1 MKKQKILSLLA
12 VLILTFL
19 LVFSG
24 CSSDE
29 KQTVSDTT
37 SVSESTEKET
47 KSTDTLKETTEESS
61 SLSQGTEEKE
71 TEGKEN
77 SSNNQIYGNDSGNVK
92 PSENQQTTEPAVTQ
106 PSTQPVTEK
115 PTEPAT
121 EPQAKVCTINISCA
135 TVLNNMDK
143 LKEEKKGIVPP
154 GGIIL
159 SGYQV
164 EIKDGDTAY
173 DVLVR
178 ACQENRIHMDAD
190 FTPAYGSAY
199 IKGIGNIYERDCGR
213 LSGWTYCVNGKF
225 PGMGCSSY
233 DVHEGDTVEFLYTC
247 DLGADVGNSYGG

>member
-1 MKKQKILSLLA
+1 MKKQKILSLFA
-12 VLILTFL
+12 VTVLIFL

-29 KQTVSDTT
+29 KQPVSDTA

-47 KSTDTLKETTEESS
+47 KSSDTLKEASEESS
-61 SLSQGTEEKE
+61 SLGHGTEEKE
-71 TEGKEN
+71 TDDKES
-77 SSNNQIYGNDSGNVK
+77 SSNNQISGNDSGNVK
-92 PSENQQTTEPAVTQ
+92 ATENQQKTEPADTQ

-115 PTEPAT
+115 PTETVT
-121 EPQAKVCTINISCA
+121 ETDAKVCTINISCA

-143 LKEEKKGIVPP
+143 LKEEKKEIVPP

-159 SGYQV
+159 SGYEV
-164 EIKDGDTAY
+164 EVKDGDTAY

-199 IKGIGNIYERDCGR
+199 IKGIGNIYERDCGN
-213 LSGWTYCVNGKF
+213 LSGWTYCVNGIF

-233 DVHEGDTVEFLYTC
+233 NVHEGDTVEFLYTC
-247 DLGADVGNSYGG
+247 DMGADVGNSYGG